1 MKIYFGLELD
11 QLIYPEQPT
20 GGYWYC
26 GPKKLLTFL
35 ETHLGLVG
43 HPTNND
49 FLRIEQFRQ
58 ALQRHLVVH
67 PDAYYAASFKADP
80 LATAT
85 SLLERRDELKLGGW
99 NFTPTKNTPNRL
111 RAISQVE
118 NIAQTSEEGLGLS
131 SGFADRWCAV
141 LDALTNR
148 NIPID
153 TLFLNEPMHLFASHF
168 QKAFDI
174 LKNKNIQIIPI
185 SDSSP
190 IGNNDLN
197 VFKKSFTEKITAK
210 TAQID
215 GSILILKAK
224 RVNTLA
230 NFVAK
235 VFQKNEDYQ
244 PLCLVPEKNRTIDN
258 AIIQEGLPSLGILSE
273 SSARPALQ
281 LLKLA
286 TAFLWQP
293 IDPFKILE
301 FMALKIKP
309 LADFDVTIVMP
320 AEGNNAP
327 KTRIDNLSTIISRS
341 MSTHP
346 GLGNQQ
352 LKGDIARYFSLL
364 EEQASTDEFR
374 TIQTDYKFWFS
385 RKRYDISK
393 TVPKGDVVKVFEFM
407 ANWAK
412 TTYDK
417 TESGSLLVLSE
428 QAKRIVELIEALP
441 PEEQQLSNLEVER
454 IVRTIY
460 EPSPVSFRK
469 REVGHLEYIHHTSAV
484 IAPVEELLWW
494 NFSDM
499 EPAYFFSK
507 WYQSELKY
515 LKGKSITLDT
525 PAMENARLLWQRT
538 RPFIY
543 TKKRIILCLPH
554 FIDGKEAHPHPLLG
568 NIEACFENVEAF
580 TIDIDKKKNLHLLE
594 NISLNA
600 PKNKILEN
608 QILQPPKPYLN
619 IQQIEYLKKREKE
632 SYSSLDAL
640 LYYPYKWVFGYKLNL
655 QQSSILSIIKD
666 STLMGNL
673 AHRTFEE
680 LFKNHKEEV
689 LSWNDNQIMK
699 WVEETANDLM
709 TREGA
714 VLLMYGREPDRIA
727 FITKL
732 KFAACALI
740 KMIRNNG
747 WRIKATEQRLTNSFL
762 DIEIKGIADLVLE
775 NDDGELAVIDLKW
788 RGANRRLQQI
798 RNKEDLQL
806 VMYSHLLTKNEDWA
820 HTAFFIM
827 EQGKM
832 IARNNVAFKE
842 ALSADPTGHHVDT
855 NQEILDKMKATY
867 KWRIQQLKAGK
878 IEIRTEQTLIDIEEG
893 MTSDDLMHL
902 LEMKSKNAPFDD
914 FTTLIGLND

>member
-1 MKIYFGLELD
+1 MKIFFGLELD
-11 QLIYPEQPT
+11 QLIYPEQPV

-58 ALQRHLVVH
+58 AIQRHQVIH
-67 PDAYYAASFKADP
+67 PEAYYAASFGADP
-80 LATAT
+80 LATAAT
-85 SLLERRDELKLGGW
+85 LLERRDELKLGGW
-99 NFTPTKNTPNRL
+99 DFIPTKNTPNRL
-111 RAISQVE
+111 KTISQIE

-141 LDALTNR
+141 LETLPTR
-148 NIPID
+148 FTPID
-153 TLFLNEPMHLFASHF
+153 TLYLNESLELFQSHF
-168 QKAFDI
+168 KKAFDI
-174 LKNKNIQIIPI
+174 LKNKNVKIIPI
-185 SDSSP
+185 SDSVP
-190 IGNNDLN
+190 MGNNDLN
-197 VFKKSFTEKITAK
+197 IFKKSFTEKITAT

-215 GSILILKAK
+215 GSILVLKAK

-235 VFQKNEDYQ
+235 IFQKNNDYQ

-301 FMALKIKP
+301 FMALKVKP
-309 LADFDVTIVMP
+309 LADFDVTIVM
-320 AEGNNAP
+320 EKDDNGTP
-327 KTRIDNLSTIISRS
+327 KTRIDNLSAIVSRS
-341 MSTHP
+341 MSAHP
-346 GLGNQQ
+346 GLGNRQ
-352 LKGDIARYFSLL
+352 LKSDIARYFSLL
-364 EEQASTDEFR
+364 EEQASFDEFK
-374 TIQTDYKFWFS
+374 TIQKDYKFWFS
-385 RKRYDISK
+385 RKRYDISQ
-393 TVPKGDVVKVFEFM
+393 TVPKGDVIRVFEFI
-407 ANWAK
+407 AQWAK
-412 TTYDK
+412 NTYDK

-441 PEEQQLSNLEVER
+441 PEEQQLTNLEVER

-460 EPSPVSFRK
+460 EPSPVSFKK

-484 IAPVEELLWW
+484 IAPVQELLWW

-515 LKGKSITLDT
+515 LQEKTIVLDT
-525 PAMENARLLWQRT
+525 PAIENARLLWQRK

-543 TKKRIILCLPH
+543 TQKRIILCLPH
-554 FIDGKEAHPHPLLG
+554 LIDGKEAHPHPLLG
-568 NIEACFENVEAF
+568 NLEACFKNIDAITV
-580 TIDIDKKKNLHLLE
+580 DIDKKKNLHLLE
-594 NISLNA
+594 KINLEVPLNIKLDSQ
-600 PKNKILEN
+600 ILES
-608 QILQPPKPYLN
+608 PKPYLN
-619 IQQIEYLKKREKE
+619 IEQVEYLKKRNKE

-640 LYYPYKWVFGYKLNL
+640 LYYPYKWVFRYKLDL
-655 QQSSILSIIKD
+655 QQSSILSIVKD
-666 STLMGNL
+666 NTLMGNL
-673 AHRTFEE
+673 AHRVFEE
-680 LFKNHKEEV
+680 LFKNHKDEI
-689 LSWNDNQIMK
+689 LSWNANQIME
-699 WVEETANDLM
+699 WVQETANDLM
-709 TREGA
+709 VREGA

-727 FITKL
+727 FVSKL
-732 KFAACALI
+732 KFAACTLI
-740 KMIRNNG
+740 DMIRKNG
-747 WRIKATEQRLTNSFL
+747 WRIKATEQRLSNHFL
-762 DIEIKGIADLVLE
+762 DIEIKGIVDLVLE
-775 NDDGELAVIDLKW
+775 NDRGELAVIDLKW
-788 RGANRRLQQI
+788 RGANRREQQI

-806 VMYSHLLTKNEDWA
+806 VMYSHLLTKKDDWA

-842 ALSADPTGHHVDT
+842 AIAADPTGEHIDI

-867 KWRIQQLKAGK
+867 KWRIQQLKAGQ

-893 MTSDDLMHL
+893 MTSEELMNI

-914 FTTLIGLND
+914 FTTLIGLNN